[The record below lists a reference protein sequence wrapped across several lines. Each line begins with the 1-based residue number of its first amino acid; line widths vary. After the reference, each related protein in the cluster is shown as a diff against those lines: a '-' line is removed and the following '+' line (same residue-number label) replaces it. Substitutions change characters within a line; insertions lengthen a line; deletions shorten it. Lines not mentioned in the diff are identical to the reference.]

1 LLPNPVFSAENNVY
15 MHTINAVKVC
25 WRGRSRFQENI
36 L

>member
-1 LLPNPVFSAENNVY
+1 